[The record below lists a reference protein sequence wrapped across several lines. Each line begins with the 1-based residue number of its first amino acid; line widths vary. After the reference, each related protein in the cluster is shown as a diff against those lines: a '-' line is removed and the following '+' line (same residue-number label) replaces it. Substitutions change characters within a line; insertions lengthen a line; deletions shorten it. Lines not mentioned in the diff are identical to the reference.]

1 MAQIQTTATAAS
13 MAASAGGG
21 EPEDTGMVAASPF
34 RRETPSLEVVEARV
48 GRDGN
53 VVQMPVNG
61 HP

>member
-1 MAQIQTTATAAS
+1 

-21 EPEDTGMVAASPF
+21 EPEDTKMVAANPF

-53 VVQMPVNG
+53 GVQLSVNG
-61 HP
+61 DL